1 MTLPAGARLRLSIQ
15 GEVGVALGYWAATY
29 FELRPATG
37 APPLTNDPAE
47 VLARTMAIVPL
58 HDLKL
63 HELLWRN
70 MRDAAAVA
78 EFAPVVDW
86 LEIDDATRAK
96 MAATGLA
103 IFAATQHFAALH
115 IVTGLHWLRI
125 VEPHADRA
133 TFFALLRHFWR
144 GVAGLVGEL
153 EFPALPDAA
162 TLARWR
168 ALPTYDWAT
177 LQAAAATGWLAG
189 ALHPALPAR
198 YLAGDAQ
205 IAGRAAA
212 SCAGDGGRGDG
223 GIRARQSGRARAGAR
238 RVGLSKRFPIRAR

>member
-125 VEPHADRA
+125 VEPHANRA

-144 GVAGLVGEL
+144 GVAGLVGNWG
-153 EFPALPDAA
+153 FPRCR
-162 TLARWR
+162 TRRRWR
-168 ALPTYDWAT
+168 AGGPCRRTIGRRFRRRRR
-177 LQAAAATGWLAG
+177 QAGWLVG
-189 ALHPALPAR
+189 W
-198 YLAGDAQ
+198 
-205 IAGRAAA
+205 RATSRPPRSL
-212 SCAGDGGRGDG
+212 SCR
-223 GIRARQSGRARAGAR
+223 
-238 RVGLSKRFPIRAR
+238 